1 MQTKSILNGKTINLT
16 SDNIAII
23 SNNFSV
29 DKFGNITANRGT
41 MGGWTLSSQGLVSND
56 RNIYIR
62 NNGYSS
68 IYTFADYIIIKN
80 YILGKINLDST
91 DIAEHYDLNG
101 DGHVDTGDS
110 LLLRKRIL
118 GID

>member
-1 MQTKSILNGKTINLT
+1 MT
-16 SDNIAII
+16 SDDISII

-29 DKFGNITANRGT
+29 DKFGNITANSGT
-41 MGGWTLSSQGLVSND
+41 MGGWTLFSQGLVSND
-56 RNIYIR
+56 GNIYIR

-91 DIAEHYDLNG
+91 DIAEHYDING
-101 DGHVDTGDS
+101 DGQVNTGDS

-118 GID
+118 GLE